1 MNERVMQF
9 RVGLVV
15 LATVL
20 IGAILVLTFMGTT
33 PLFRSKYTIY
43 VKFTEAPGV
52 TRDTPVRKAGIRI
65 GQVRNVQFGDNDE
78 GVIVTAEIDKDRHVY
93 RDEEC
98 RVVSSLL
105 LGDTS
110 LEFVHLPDTPH
121 DHTPIEG
128 GTVLQG
134 HIGPDM
140 TGTIAGI
147 QKQAV
152 RTLDTLDRAGQDLHV
167 ALTRI
172 DRLVAA
178 NEDKFGRLL
187 EETDD
192 TMKLLQKALTASNDI
207 LGDPKLRE
215 QIKTTISEMPE
226 ILKETKT
233 TVARMSGTFASLE
246 QNMHNVEGLTKPLGE
261 HGETLVGEAGASM
274 HKLNLL
280 TENLLRFSQQIG
292 DDNGSLGALLHD
304 KELYNR
310 VNHLVAD
317 IDGLTRDLKPILNNV
332 AIFSDKIARH
342 PSELGVRGALHKD
355 SGLKEPP
362 PGGDN
367 GAEQPQARRWP
378 LGGGGSWS
386 IGQGR

>member
-43 VKFTEAPGV
+43 VKFSEAPGV
-52 TRDTPVRKAGIRI
+52 TRDTPVRKSGIRI

-78 GVIVTAEIDKDRHVY
+78 GVIVTAEIDKDRRIY

-98 RVVSSLL
+98 HVTSSLL

-110 LEFVHLPDTPH
+110 LEFVRLPETPH

-167 ALTRI
+167 TLTRI
-172 DRLVAA
+172 DRLVAN
-178 NEDKFGRLL
+178 NEDKFGHLL

-233 TVARMSGTFASLE
+233 TVQRMSGTFASLE
-246 QNMHNVEGLTKPLGE
+246 TNMHNVEGLTKPLGE

-342 PSELGVRGALHKD
+342 PSELGVRGAI
-355 SGLKEPP
+355 GRAI
-362 PGGDN
+362 PG
-367 GAEQPQARRWP
+367 
-378 LGGGGSWS
+378 
-386 IGQGR
+386 